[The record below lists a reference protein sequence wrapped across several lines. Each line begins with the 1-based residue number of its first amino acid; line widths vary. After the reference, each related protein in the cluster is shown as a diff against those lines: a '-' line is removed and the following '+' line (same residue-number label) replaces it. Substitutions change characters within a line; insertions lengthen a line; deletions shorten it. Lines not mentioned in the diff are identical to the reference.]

1 MGRYRYKAKEKSGN
15 IVDSYIEAGS
25 KEDAIDQIC
34 QLGYYP
40 VSVEDEHGTEKKRL
54 LSTRSFTGGRVK
66 KDITTFSRQLA
77 NLLKSGIPLLKSIRI
92 ISDQTESDYLK
103 ALLDD
108 IFVKV
113 KDGKDLSS
121 ALTNH
126 PRIFD
131 NFFTSM
137 VQAGEENGT
146 LPSALLTVV
155 DHRRK
160 QEEILSKIRGALAY
174 PAFIAVVGAASV
186 IFILTNVMPKL
197 IDLITN
203 MGMDLPTMTKV
214 LIGTSEFFQ
223 NYFVWIL
230 ILILLIAFISIRVHS
245 NRVSHLAVD
254 RFKLRLPLFGKLM
267 LESEFVKFTRTME
280 TSLNSGLQMLKSLE
294 LAISVLDN
302 EVVKNALRESYEG
315 VKNGASLG
323 SSMKRS
329 SIFPALM
336 SSMVGV
342 GEESGKLVDVLG
354 QIAEEY
360 ETKVSET
367 TKTIMTLVEP
377 AIILVIGSIVG
388 FIVMA
393 LLLPV
398 FQMDILIK

>member
-1 MGRYRYKAKEKSGN
+1 
-15 IVDSYIEAGS
+15 
-25 KEDAIDQIC
+25 
-34 QLGYYP
+34 
-40 VSVEDEHGTEKKRL
+40 
-54 LSTRSFTGGRVK
+54 
-66 KDITTFSRQLA
+66 
-77 NLLKSGIPLLKSIRI
+77 
-92 ISDQTESDYLK
+92 
-103 ALLDD
+103 
-108 IFVKV
+108 
-113 KDGKDLSS
+113 
-121 ALTNH
+121 
-126 PRIFD
+126 
-131 NFFTSM
+131 
-137 VQAGEENGT
+137 
-146 LPSALLTVV
+146 
-155 DHRRK
+155 
-160 QEEILSKIRGALAY
+160 
-174 PAFIAVVGAASV
+174 
-186 IFILTNVMPKL
+186 MPKL